1 MGQKH
6 LRHIGGGGHFSLAGI
21 CDSNPSAFPSGVPSW
36 TSLTEALAAS
46 DAKAA
51 LVAVPPQIHAAC
63 AHACLDAGLA
73 VLMEKPLAPSFAQ
86 ASELQQAFAAAKVIL
101 QPAMVERF
109 NPAWQALRQRLAL
122 ESIRAI
128 RICREGGTQRTGHA
142 IGVGQDLA
150 IHDLDL
156 LLDLFPDLQRERL
169 LRDGIPGN
177 EHRLEMR
184 LSSQGVNVELCA
196 AWDLPPCRTWTIET
210 TKGTYAVDFRHS
222 SLCWNDEAIPL
233 PKVDALAS
241 LQEAFGDLLERSETD
256 QAGLTRALSALALLE
271 D

>member
-6 LRHIGGGGHFSLAGI
+6 LRHIGSGGHFSLAGI
-21 CDSNPSAFPSGVPSW
+21 CDPNPSTFPPGVPCW
-36 TSLTEALAAS
+36 TSLTEALSAS
-46 DAKAA
+46 HAKAA
-51 LVAVPPQIHAAC
+51 LVAVPPQAHTAC
-63 AHACLDAGLA
+63 ARACLDAGLA
-73 VLMEKPLAPSFAQ
+73 VLMEKPLATSFAQ
-86 ASELQQAFAAAKVIL
+86 ASELHQTFAAAKVIL

-128 RICREGGTQRTGHA
+128 RIRREGGTQRTGHA
-142 IGVGQDLA
+142 IGAGQDLA

-156 LLDLFPDLQRERL
+156 LLDLLPGLQRESL
-169 LRDGIPGN
+169 LREGEAGN

-184 LSSQGVNVELCA
+184 LSSRGIKVELCA

-222 SLCWNDEAIPL
+222 SLCWNNEAIPL
-233 PKVDALAS
+233 PKADALAS
-241 LQEAFGDLLERSETD
+241 LQEAFADLLERGETD

>member
-6 LRHIGGGGHFSLAGI
+6 LRHIGSGGYFSLAGI
-21 CDSNPSAFPSGVPSW
+21 CDSNPSVFPSGVPCW
-36 TSLTEALAAS
+36 TSLTEALSAS

-51 LVAVPPQIHAAC
+51 LIAVPPQAHTAC
-63 AHACLDAGLA
+63 ARACLDAGLA
-73 VLMEKPLAPSFAQ
+73 VLMEKPLTTSFAQ
-86 ASELQQAFAAAKVIL
+86 ASELRQAFAAAQVIL

-109 NPAWQALRQRLAL
+109 NPAWQALRQRLTS
-122 ESIRAI
+122 ESICAI
-128 RICREGGTQRTGHA
+128 HIRREGGTRRIGHA

-156 LLDLFPDLQRERL
+156 LMDLFPGLQRESRL
-169 LRDGIPGN
+169 REGVPGN

-184 LSSQGVNVELCA
+184 LSSQEVKVELCA

-210 TKGTYAVDFRHS
+210 SKGTYAVDFRHS

-233 PKVDALAS
+233 PAVDALAS
-241 LQEAFGDLLERSETD
+241 LQEAFADLLERGETD
-256 QAGLTRALSALALLE
+256 QAGLTRILSALALLE